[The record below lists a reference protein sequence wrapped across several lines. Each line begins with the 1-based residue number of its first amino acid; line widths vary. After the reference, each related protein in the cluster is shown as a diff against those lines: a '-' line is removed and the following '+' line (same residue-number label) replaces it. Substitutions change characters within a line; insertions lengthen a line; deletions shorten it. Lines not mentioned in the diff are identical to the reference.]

1 MRIRNLLFAM
11 MIMVCCSVANSKLV
25 CDEVEIDSVFSA
37 TGKETVHRNCRYTKG
52 DIEPYY
58 GSTLEEGEVS
68 RITKHPD
75 GTVTVYRAGR
85 PGERE
90 EWKEKSPGEWSRVR

>member
-1 MRIRNLLFAM
+1 MKRLFLVLALM
-11 MIMVCCSVANSKLV
+11 AFTAASQARLV
-25 CDEVEIDSVFSA
+25 CDEVEVDSIFSPS
-37 TGKETVHRNCRYTKG
+37 GKTTAHRNCKYIKG

-58 GSTLEEGEVS
+58 GPTLEEGEVS

-75 GTVTVYRAGR
+75 GTITVYRAGR

-90 EWKEKSPGEWSRVR
+90 EWKEKSPGEWTRVW

>member
-1 MRIRNLLFAM
+1 MKCLFLILALM
-11 MIMVCCSVANSKLV
+11 TFRVASQARLV
-25 CDEVEIDSVFSA
+25 CDEVEIDSIFSA

-52 DIEPYY
+52 DIESYY
-58 GSTLEEGEVS
+58 GPTLEEGEVS

-75 GTVTVYRAGR
+75 GTITVYRAGR

-90 EWKEKSPGEWSRVR
+90 EWKEKSSGEWSRVW

>member
-1 MRIRNLLFAM
+1 MKRLLVVLIATVLS
-11 MIMVCCSVANSKLV
+11 IPSYARLV
-25 CDEVEIDSVFSA
+25 CDKVWMESEFAPS
-37 TGKETVHRNCRYTKG
+37 GKTLVDRNCRYTKG
-52 DIEPYY
+52 DVEPYY